1 MDVDDD
7 DNEDTND
14 DMKEKDADVFHR
26 PDLADQQV
34 NARPSQQWPDA
45 DTTAALVRFV
55 RASIY
60 VFGAICAGGLNTL

>member
-1 MDVDDD
+1 MDVDDYY
-7 DNEDTND
+7 NEDTND
-14 DMKEKDADVFHR
+14 DMKEKDDDVFHR

-34 NARPSQQWPDA
+34 NARSSQQWPDA

-55 RASIY
+55 PASFY